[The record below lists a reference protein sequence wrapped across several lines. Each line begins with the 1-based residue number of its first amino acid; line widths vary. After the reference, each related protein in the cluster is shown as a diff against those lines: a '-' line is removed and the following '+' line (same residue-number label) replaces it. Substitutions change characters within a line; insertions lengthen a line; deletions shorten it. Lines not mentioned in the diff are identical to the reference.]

1 MGGNEGCF
9 VSYVWPDMVSVSCG
23 AVRVALRLTLLVCA
37 GVEIRQ
43 ESLRGGSKTAAG
55 QVLQL

>member
-1 MGGNEGCF
+1 MR
-9 VSYVWPDMVSVSCG
+9 VVLQLAQLVYAG
-23 AVRVALRLTLLVCA
+23 A
-37 GVEIRQ
+37 GIRQ

>member
-1 MGGNEGCF
+1 M
-9 VSYVWPDMVSVSCG
+9 SYVWPGMASLSCG
-23 AVRVALRLTLLVCA
+23 AVRVALRLTLLLCA
-37 GVEIRQ
+37 GVGIRH

>member
-1 MGGNEGCF
+1 M
-9 VSYVWPDMVSVSCG
+9 SRVWPGMASRSCG
-23 AVRVALRLTLLVCA
+23 DVHVPQRLTLLACA
-37 GVEIRQ
+37 GVGIRQ

>member
-1 MGGNEGCF
+1 M
-9 VSYVWPDMVSVSCG
+9 SYVAGECV
-23 AVRVALRLTLLVCA
+23 AVHVTLLVCA
-37 GVEIRQ
+37 GVGIRQ